1 MSRRS
6 QVPLV
11 PLELAVIRFFVLA
24 SMCLIP
30 AGLVA
35 ADDSRSFSIDVPRV
49 VLEGTPVGEV
59 TITAERDGKSDAR
72 PVGPVEISGVQLL
85 RNGEDVTPRGLENG
99 RLELTTSRSE
109 GELVF
114 VTGDA
119 ITVRLDGETVA
130 SQPVRR
136 IPGWLSLLPP
146 VIAVALSIVLRDV
159 LVSLFAAV
167 YAGAVLLWT
176 NPFEAFLRSADTLI
190 LGEIAPSA
198 EGGADLGHATILL
211 FTFFLGAMVAVM
223 SRSGGTA
230 ALLGHAERFATTRER
245 GQVLTCL
252 LGFLIFFD
260 DYANALLVGGT
271 MRPLTDRLR
280 ISRAKLAYLIDA
292 TSAPVAGL
300 AIVSTWVG
308 VEIGYIATGFEQVGI
323 KTDGY
328 TLFLQTLPY
337 RFYPVFLLAFTLM
350 IAWTGRDFGS
360 MRRAEY
366 RDRDLD
372 RSADGERVLA
382 GAATAPPSL
391 INALIPLAVL
401 LGGLVVGMYWN
412 GVSAIATHNTSVGI
426 TSADRI
432 EPTIWAIL
440 DHSQPVEVLFLS
452 SFAAAV
458 SAVVIA
464 IVSRQ
469 LRLAEATEAWMAG
482 MKSMLPASAV
492 LVLAWAIA
500 RVCDPEHLNT
510 AGYIVHVTSGA
521 LSAQWLPALA
531 FVIAGAVAFATGS
544 SWSTMGLLMPL
555 FIAVGWSIVPEG
567 SAPDSMP
574 MLGTVGA
581 ILAGSI
587 FGDHCSPIS
596 DTTVLSSAA
605 AECDHIEHVTTQI
618 PYALTV
624 GAISLLFGY
633 IPTGFGVSAFITVPL
648 GLAACYGVVRFCGR
662 RLDEPA

>member
-1 MSRRS
+1 MSQHS
-6 QVPLV
+6 PVTPVPLR
-11 PLELAVIRFFVLA
+11 PTVIRFLVLA
-24 SMCLIP
+24 SIFLLP
-30 AGLVA
+30 AVRCA
-35 ADDSRSFSIDVPRV
+35 ADELPTFSIDVPPV
-49 VLEGTPVGEV
+49 VLEATPVAKV
-59 TITAERDGKSDAR
+59 TITAERDGRSDTSLS
-72 PVGPVEISGVQLL
+72 GPIEISGVQFV
-85 RNGEDVTPRGLENG
+85 RNGKEETPRELQNG
-99 RLELTTSRSE
+99 SLELVTSRSE
-109 GELVF
+109 GEFVF
-114 VTGDA
+114 VTEDA
-119 ITVRLDGETVA
+119 ITVRLNGETVA
-130 SQPVRR
+130 TQSIRR

-146 VIAVALSIVLRDV
+146 VIAVALSILLRDV

-167 YAGAVLLWT
+167 YSGAVLLWT
-176 NPFEAFLRSADTLI
+176 NPFEAFVRSADTLI
-190 LGEIAPSA
+190 LGEIAPSSDD
-198 EGGADLGHATILL
+198 GADLGHATILL

-230 ALLGHAERFATTRER
+230 ALLGHAERFATSRER
-245 GQVLTCL
+245 GQVLTCI

-271 MRPLTDRLR
+271 MRPLTDRLK

-308 VEIGYIATGFEQVGI
+308 VEIGYIASGFEQVGV

-350 IAWTGRDFGS
+350 IAWTGRDYGA
-360 MRRAEY
+360 MRRAEL
-366 RDRDLD
+366 RHRGPL
-372 RSADGERVLA
+372 RSSNIES
-382 GAATAPPSL
+382 AASPEAAVRPSL
-391 INALIPLAVL
+391 INALVPLAVL
-401 LGGLVVGMYWN
+401 LGGLIVGMGWN
-412 GVSAIATHNTSVGI
+412 GVTAIAAHNQTAAV
-426 TSADRI
+426 ADRI
-432 EPTIWAIL
+432 EPTIWEVL
-440 DHSQPVEVLFLS
+440 DHSQPVEVLFLA
-452 SFAAAV
+452 SFAGAV
-458 SAVVIA
+458 SAVVIS

-510 AGYIVHVTSGA
+510 AGYIVHVTSGS

-531 FVIAGAVAFATGS
+531 FAIAGAVAFATGS

-555 FIAVGWSIVPEG
+555 FIAVGWSILPEG
-567 SAPDSMP
+567 TTPDATP

-581 ILAGSI
+581 ILAGAI

-605 AECDHIEHVTTQI
+605 AECDHIEHVTTQM

-633 IPTGFGVSAFITVPL
+633 IPAGFGVSSFITIPL
-648 GLAACYGVVRFCGR
+648 GLAACYGVVRLCGR
-662 RLDEPA
+662 RLDGAT